1 MSQFSLRRRP
11 RRFRKL
17 RWLIMLALVT
27 FLVWAA
33 GLIWFADRLPRGAP
47 PASLRTDGIVVLTGG
62 TQRIEAGIGVLAAGA
77 ARQMLISGVNP
88 ASGKSLI
95 AQAPPESRPWLECC
109 TELGFSAIDTTG
121 NAIEIAEWARRHEV
135 GSLRVVTA
143 SFHMPRSLLEI
154 GRLIPQV
161 ELVAHPVFPPLVRL
175 DDWWLSPG
183 TADLLAREYTKYL
196 LARARIQIEAW
207 ISASLDRWLE
217 EDPA

>member
-1 MSQFSLRRRP
+1 MTRFSFHRRP

-17 RWLIMLALVT
+17 RWFLGLVLLAVL
-27 FLVWAA
+27 LWA
-33 GLIWFADRLPRGAP
+33 GGFVWFAAHLPRAVP

-95 AQAPPESRPWLECC
+95 AQAPPESRSWLECC
-109 TELGFSAIDTTG
+109 TELGFAAVDTTG
-121 NAIEIAEWARRHEV
+121 NAIEIADWARRHEV

-154 GRLIPQV
+154 GRQAPGID
-161 ELVAHPVFPPLVRL
+161 LVAHPVFPPRVRL

-196 LARARIQIEAW
+196 LAQARIQVDDW
-207 ISASLDRWLE
+207 ISAGLDRWLE
-217 EDPA
+217 EDPG

>member
-1 MSQFSLRRRP
+1 MRRIYTRRQPARFRTLRR
-11 RRFRKL
+11 L
-17 RWLIMLALVT
+17 LALGFVAA
-27 FLVWAA
+27 LAWAA
-33 GLIWFADRLPRGAP
+33 GLVWFTTILPREVP
-47 PASLRTDGIVVLTGG
+47 PAALRTDGIVVLTGG

-88 ASGKSLI
+88 ASGKTLI
-95 AQAPPESRPWLECC
+95 AQAPAESRQWLECC
-109 TELGFSAIDTTG
+109 TELGFAAVDTTG

-154 GRLIPQV
+154 GRQAPGIQ
-161 ELVAHPVFPPLVRL
+161 LVPHPVFPPLVRL

-196 LARARIQIEAW
+196 LARMRIRVEAW
-207 ISASLDRWLE
+207 ISGSLDRWLE

>member
-1 MSQFSLRRRP
+1 MKRFSRRRP
-11 RRFRKL
+11 PRFRAL
-17 RWLIMLALVT
+17 RWLVT
-27 FLVWAA
+27 LGLFAVVAWAA
-33 GLIWFADRLPRGAP
+33 GFIWFAASLPRAVP

-62 TQRIEAGIGVLAAGA
+62 TQRIEAGISVLAAGA

-88 ASGKSLI
+88 ASGKSLV

-109 TELGFSAIDTTG
+109 TELGFAAVDTTG

-154 GRLIPQV
+154 GRLIPNV
-161 ELVAHPVFPPLVRL
+161 ELVPHPVFPPLVRL
-175 DDWWLSPG
+175 DEWWLSPG

-196 LARARIQIEAW
+196 LAQARIRAEAW